1 MKTFEGTAVPAA
13 RKDAEGLLRTVVEG
27 GFCIG
32 CGACVVASAGALEME
47 MDVFQMYRPRLSERT
62 IGNGHTP
69 LASICPF
76 SGSARTESEL
86 ANEFFPEAARKHSA
100 LGRWCQSYVG
110 WVEESDLRAKG
121 SSGGFVTWVLTE
133 YLRRGLV
140 DGVAHVGPHVPT
152 AEEPALFNFT
162 VSRSAE
168 EIRSRSKSRYYPIE
182 LSQVLEEIR
191 TVPGRYAV
199 VGIPCYVKAV
209 RLLMRSDPILKE
221 RVVLCVA
228 LFCGH
233 LKSAAMVDSFALQAG
248 VEPRQVEAANFRL
261 KQPERRADTYTMEL
275 RTRDQR
281 VVTRDWWRMV
291 DGNWGLGFFQYS
303 ACNFCDD
310 VTGEL
315 ADISCGD
322 AWVQPYSSDG
332 RGTNVVVVR
341 TLAAQRIIEE
351 GMRSGALALTPV
363 DGDFVAGTQ
372 VAGLR
377 QRREGLAYRLWKCRG
392 RWLPRK
398 RVAPDGEVATWW
410 RRRIYDFRWITSRNS
425 HRVFLWARRR
435 RKFRVYLLWARVV
448 RKIHRF
454 LHRIAGAAPRTPPA
468 TPLIPSPPSHD

>member
-1 MKTFEGTAVPAA
+1 MKTREDMAPRRA
-13 RKDAEGLLRTVVEG
+13 RPEAEGLLRTV
-27 GFCIG
+27 
-32 CGACVVASAGALEME
+32 
-47 MDVFQMYRPRLSERT
+47 T
-62 IGNGHTP
+62 TP
-69 LASICPF
+69 LAAICPF

-86 ANEFFPEAARKHSA
+86 ADEIFPQAARQHSA
-100 LGRWCQSYVG
+100 IGRWCQSYVG
-110 WVEESDLRAKG
+110 WVEEADLRAKG
-121 SSGGFVTWVLTE
+121 SSVGFVTWVLTE

-152 AEEPALFNFT
+152 ADEPTLFDFT
-162 VSRSAE
+162 VSRSE
-168 EIRSRSKSRYYPIE
+168 DEIRRRSKSRYYPSE

-209 RLLMRSDPILKE
+209 RLLMRSDPVLRE

-248 VEPRQVEAANFRL
+248 VEPRQVAAANFRL
-261 KQPERRADTYTMEL
+261 KQPERRADTYTMEF
-275 RTRDQR
+275 RTHDQR
-281 VVTRDWWRMV
+281 VISRDWWRMV

-341 TLAAQRIIEE
+341 TPEAQQIIEE

-363 DGDFVAGTQ
+363 DGDFVASTQ

-392 RWLPRK
+392 QWLPRK
-398 RVAPDGEVATWW
+398 RVAPDGKVATWW
-410 RRRIYDFRWITSRNS
+410 RRRIYDFRWLTSRNS

-435 RKFRVYLLWARVV
+435 RKFKYYLLWARGV
-448 RKIHRF
+448 RKVHRL
-454 LHRIAGAAPRTPPA
+454 LHKFAGEAPRTPPA
-468 TPLIPSPPSHD
+468 TSLIASPPVHD